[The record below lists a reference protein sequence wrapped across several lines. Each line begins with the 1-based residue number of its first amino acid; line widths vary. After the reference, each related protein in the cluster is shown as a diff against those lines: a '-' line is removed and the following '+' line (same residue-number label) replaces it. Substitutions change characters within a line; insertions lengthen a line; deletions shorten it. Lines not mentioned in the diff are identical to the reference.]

1 MATALVKNAD
11 RMMAS
16 ASALDEGV
24 ELSFVDGCSGLIPFN
39 DLPEVAEGDGLKYLE
54 LPTPYEMILTM
65 VSGGRSEIPWDFA
78 RHYCD
83 ATYRPRVEA
92 QARQAREDLGSRIRQ
107 SRETAGWT
115 QMELSHRAGIG
126 RVTLA
131 RIEKGEH
138 SPRTETLTAI
148 ARALRVE
155 VEDLVLPRSRR
166 SQ

>member
-1 MATALVKNAD
+1 
-11 RMMAS
+11 
-16 ASALDEGV
+16 
-24 ELSFVDGCSGLIPFN
+24 
-39 DLPEVAEGDGLKYLE
+39 
-54 LPTPYEMILTM
+54 
-65 VSGGRSEIPWDFA
+65 
-78 RHYCD
+78 
-83 ATYRPRVEA
+83 
-92 QARQAREDLGSRIRQ
+92 
-107 SRETAGWT
+107 
-115 QMELSHRAGIG
+115 MELSHRAGIG